1 MNQFQDII
9 KKERKDAA
17 RLLKPYLCTE
27 LRINK
32 KNWRRLV
39 ITIVNDWSLGG
50 AYINVRSY
58 SCVPSRLST
67 RTQSKS
73 NFISM

>member
-32 KNWRRLV
+32 KKLEETGDN
-39 ITIVNDWSLGG
+39 N
-50 AYINVRSY
+50 
-58 SCVPSRLST
+58 C
-67 RTQSKS
+67 
-73 NFISM
+73 